1 MKAIASGLVALV
13 AGVTGGSDA
22 QEVTEPDPAPETA
35 PVIPASVTRERMVA
49 EQIVRRG
56 IGDPQVLTAMRKVPR
71 DRFMPTDVK
80 NLAYDDRAIPI
91 GYGQTISQP
100 YIVAFM
106 TDALDLKPADKV
118 LEVGTG
124 SGYQAAIL
132 AELVK
137 AVYTIEIVEPLGKS
151 AAETLAALGYRN
163 VNTRIGDGYRGWEE
177 AAPFDAIIVTCS
189 PDAIPKPLI
198 DQLADGGRMIIP
210 VGPQGEPQ
218 QLVLLRKAGDRIEQK
233 KVLPVVFVPMTG
245 EAEKVKLTPG
255 INPPPSR

>member
-1 MKAIASGLVALV
+1 MKAITSGVVALL
-13 AGVTGGSDA
+13 AGVTGGAEA
-22 QEVTEPDPAPETA
+22 QEVVEPDPAPQA
-35 PVIPASVTRERMVA
+35 VPAVPASVTRERMVA

-56 IGDPQVLTAMRKVPR
+56 VTDAQVLAAMRKIPR
-71 DRFMPTDVK
+71 DRFMPLDVK
-80 NLAYDDRAIPI
+80 HLAYDDRAIPI

-100 YIVAFM
+100 YVVAFM
-106 TDALDLKPADKV
+106 TDALDLKATDKV
-118 LEVGTG
+118 LEIGTG

-137 AVYTIEIVEPLGKS
+137 EVYTIEIVEPLGRS
-151 AAETLAALGYRN
+151 AAETLTALGYKN
-163 VNTRIGDGYRGWEE
+163 VKTRIGDGYRGWAE

-189 PDAIPKPLI
+189 PDAIPQPLI

-218 QLVLLRKAGDRIEQK
+218 QLVLLRKNGERIERK

-245 EAEKVKLTPG
+245 EAEKK
-255 INPPPSR
+255 